1 MKKTKAVGAAIIG
14 TLIATS
20 TATAADIGRSSPYPY
35 VAPPYPGYSWV
46 GPYLGLTLGYQW
58 GSVTNISAH
67 PSGLEGG
74 FEGGYNWQ
82 TGQFVYGVEGD
93 LQLSD
98 ANDMFANYK
107 FSNPWFGT
115 VRGRGGVAFNNIL
128 VFGTLGLAFGEGQVS
143 QINVGTE
150 SSAHFGWTG
159 GLGMEVGL
167 TPNWSAKA
175 EYLYV
180 DLSDQHYFLT
190 GMSNGFESNIF
201 RLGVNY
207 RF

>member
-1 MKKTKAVGAAIIG
+1 MRATTIGAALIG
-14 TLIATS
+14 TIIATHA
-20 TATAADIGRSSPYPY
+20 ATAADIGRNPYPY
-35 VAPPYPGYSWV
+35 TAPTYPGYSWV
-46 GPYLGLTLGYQW
+46 GPYLGVTLGYQW
-58 GSVTNISAH
+58 GSVSSSSAH
-67 PSGLEGG
+67 PSGTTGG
-74 FEGGYNWQ
+74 ILGGYNWQ
-82 TGQFVYGVEGD
+82 TGQFVYGIEGD

-98 ANDMFANYK
+98 ANDTFASYK

-128 VFGTLGLAFGEGQVS
+128 LYGTLGIAFGEGQVG
-143 QINVGTE
+143 QVGFGTE
-150 SSAHFGWTG
+150 SSASFGWTG
-159 GLGMEVGL
+159 GLGLEVGL
-167 TPNWSAKA
+167 TPNWSARA

-190 GMSNGFESNIF
+190 GVSNGFESNIF